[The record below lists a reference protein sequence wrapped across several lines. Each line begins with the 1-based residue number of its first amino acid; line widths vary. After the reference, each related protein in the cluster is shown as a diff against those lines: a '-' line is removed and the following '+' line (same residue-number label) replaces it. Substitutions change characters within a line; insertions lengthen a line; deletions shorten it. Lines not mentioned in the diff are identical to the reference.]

1 MLNCVTLW
9 PVVLTLY
16 WTEYEVLDWTCVPWQ
31 KLSAAAALSLG
42 KRQTSHNIILIL
54 TSLSSHVMS
63 HDMMSC
69 DVFVTNHWN
78 NIMSAVA
85 NMLANLSVMIT
96 YEHFITLGLVA
107 AIPASALYD
116 IQHNLLTFTDNGMK
130 LTGILFICFG
140 FILVLTPANLVST
153 LRRSLKWRR
162 QVSQL
167 PGSLSTKSDLRTG
180 YIESRLRSPSG
191 RVR

>member
-1 MLNCVTLW
+1 M
-9 PVVLTLY
+9 
-16 WTEYEVLDWTCVPWQ
+16 
-31 KLSAAAALSLG
+31 
-42 KRQTSHNIILIL
+42 II
-54 TSLSSHVMS
+54 T
-63 HDMMSC
+63 
-69 DVFVTNHWN
+69 
-78 NIMSAVA
+78 AVA

-130 LTGILFICFG
+130 LAGILFICFG
-140 FILVLTPANLVST
+140 FLLVLTPANLTSS
-153 LRRSLKWRR
+153 LRRSLRWRR
-162 QVSQL
+162 QVSQV